1 MSEMSTLEMVLVGA
15 LVLVVVLWV
24 GRGIG
29 PLLRE
34 SREAPKDWPGL
45 LLPIGGVILFVV
57 VLMLMVSR

>member
-1 MSEMSTLEMVLVGA
+1 MNEMSTLEMVLVGA

-29 PLLRE
+29 PLMRE

-45 LLPIGGVILFVV
+45 LLPLGAVILFVV
-57 VLMLMVSR
+57 VLMLMVSQ